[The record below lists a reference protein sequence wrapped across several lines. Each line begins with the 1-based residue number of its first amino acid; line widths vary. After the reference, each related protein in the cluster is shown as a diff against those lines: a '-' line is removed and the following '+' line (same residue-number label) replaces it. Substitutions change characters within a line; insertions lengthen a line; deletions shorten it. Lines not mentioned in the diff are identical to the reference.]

1 MRTPIGLAAL
11 LLGLALAAPVAAQD
25 AATYW
30 ASKPR
35 PKPKAP
41 PPPTFFDKVKKAA
54 AKAFDINTY
63 LPTPGTTDN
72 SIEDPRLLPTRPVSH
87 IADDI
92 IQVARPKDMPKI
104 FLH

>member
-11 LLGLALAAPVAAQD
+11 LLGLALAAPAAAQD
-25 AATYW
+25 ASRYW
-30 ASKPR
+30 PAASR
-35 PKPKAP
+35 PKHKT
-41 PPPTFFDKVKKAA
+41 PPPTFIDKVKKFT

-63 LPTPGTTDN
+63 LPPPGSTEN

-87 IADDI
+87 IVDDV

>member
-11 LLGLALAAPVAAQD
+11 LLGLALAAPAAAQD
-25 AATYW
+25 ASNYW

-41 PPPTFFDKVKKAA
+41 PPPSFFDKVKKAT
-54 AKAFDINTY
+54 AKVFDINTY
-63 LPTPGTTDN
+63 LPPPGTTE
-72 SIEDPRLLPTRPVSH
+72 SAVEDPRLLPTRPLSH
-87 IADDI
+87 LADDI
-92 IQVARPKDMPKI
+92 IQAVRPEPMPKI